1 MLSISP
7 YKLLGLNTHQQY
19 IAHTVARYI
28 LLIAFALVSLFFIFD
43 ILSESSE
50 IGNGKYSLR
59 LVILFSALKMPAQLY
74 DVMPIA
80 VVAGGVVGLATL
92 ANSSEITVLRA
103 SSMTPKQL
111 LRILFLTGIPFV
123 LLTVFIGEWLQPFAS
138 VQADNLRA
146 KALGYRVNSHL
157 KTGLWLRDIL
167 PNGEIRFLNIPNID
181 GDGNIPQMWLYH
193 FDTAMHL
200 IQRSQALKG
209 VFLTKESD
217 IGNIKKI
224 LSTSNS
230 NTPNLNIPNLNISNV
245 ISSNVISSN
254 KQFSKQ
260 SFWLFNLINTEYYHP
275 QTAQQLSF
283 NKQLSWRWYTNLN
296 TQSLVGL
303 QKNPDRVGVADLLN
317 TVLFQMNNDL
327 DSRKSLSILLRR
339 SIYPLA
345 LWVMLMISFPF
356 AYLRARD
363 GAIAARIFAGVLLGM
378 SFHAGNRL
386 FEFMSLAQGWPVW
399 LTAQLPLWLG
409 VATAFTLFW
418 RFHRLH

>member
-7 YKLLGLNTHQQY
+7 YRLLGLNTHQQY

-103 SSMTPKQL
+103 SSMKPRHL
-111 LRILFLTGIPFV
+111 LRILFLTGVPFV

-146 KALGYRVNSHL
+146 KALGYRINSDL
-157 KTGLWLRDIL
+157 KTGLWLRDTL
-167 PNGEIRFLNIPNID
+167 LNGEVRFLNIPTID
-181 GDGNIPQMWLYH
+181 GDGNIPQMWIYH
-193 FDTAMHL
+193 FDTKMHL

-209 VFLTKESD
+209 VFLTKESG
-217 IGNIKKI
+217 IENTKHI
-224 LSTSNS
+224 LSTSNLNVPRFIPS
-230 NTPNLNIPNLNISNV
+230 N
-245 ISSNVISSN
+245 
-254 KQFSKQ
+254 KQ
-260 SFWLFNLINTEYYHP
+260 SFWLFNSNNTEYYHP

-283 NKQLSWRWYTNLN
+283 DKQLSWRWYTNLN
-296 TQSLVGL
+296 LQSLVGL
-303 QKNPDRVGVADLLN
+303 QKNPDRVGVIALLN
-317 TVLFQMNNDL
+317 TVLFQIDNHL

-339 SIYPLA
+339 SLYPLA
-345 LWVMLMISFPF
+345 LWIMLMISFPF

>member
-7 YKLLGLNTHQQY
+7 YKLLGLNTYQQY

-217 IGNIKKI
+217 IENTKKI
-224 LSTSNS
+224 LSTSN
-230 NTPNLNIPNLNISNV
+230 LNMPNLNISNF
-245 ISSNVISSN
+245 ISSN
-254 KQFSKQ
+254 KQ
-260 SFWLFNLINTEYYHP
+260 SFWLFNSINTEYYHP

-339 SIYPLA
+339 TIYPLA

-399 LTAQLPLWLG
+399 LTVQLPLWLG
-409 VATAFTLFW
+409 VMTALILFW